1 MNNVKGYKTSEFW
14 IVIASL
20 IVSALVLL
28 KVVPAEAQD
37 NLAPFI
43 ADGLEKL
50 VALIISLST
59 IVTYIKSRTELK
71 KHEITKQK
79 GE

>member
-1 MNNVKGYKTSEFW
+1 MNNTKGYKTSEFW

-59 IVTYIKSRTELK
+59 IITYIKSRTELK

>member
-1 MNNVKGYKTSEFW
+1 MNTTKGYKTSEFW

-28 KVVPAEAQD
+28 KVVPADSQD
-37 NLAPFI
+37 NLTPFI

-59 IVTYIKSRTELK
+59 IITYIRSRTELK
-71 KHEITKQK
+71 KQEIASTK